1 MVSQGIFDVTLILV
15 AVVFFFFGAWFYR
28 LILWY
33 PRGRKPLT
41 GSHTLL
47 GKEGKVVNDNGNMIT
62 VNVDGVNWS
71 ARIEHGEKVTV
82 GDTVIVTAVSGLRIT
97 VRGIKYGH

>member
-47 GKEGKVVNDNGNMIT
+47 GKEGASFHFNG
-62 VNVDGVNWS
+62 
-71 ARIEHGEKVTV
+71 GEISCPEQVYT
-82 GDTVIVTAVSGLRIT
+82 GLILSP
-97 VRGIKYGH
+97 